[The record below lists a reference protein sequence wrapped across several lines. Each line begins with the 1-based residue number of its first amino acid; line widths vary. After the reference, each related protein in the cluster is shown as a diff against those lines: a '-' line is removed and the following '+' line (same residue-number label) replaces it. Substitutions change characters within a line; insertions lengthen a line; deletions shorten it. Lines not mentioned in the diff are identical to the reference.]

1 MRYLNRIVF
10 LNSAHIP
17 YAEVELNG
25 NVHFIGTQ
33 GVGKSTLL
41 RALLFFYNAD
51 KLKLGIPKE
60 KKSFDAFY
68 FMYANSYIV
77 YEVIRE
83 NGSYC
88 VLAFRSQGRT
98 CFRFID
104 AEYRKEWFV
113 NTTGEVS
120 SDWNIIR
127 KRIDKSHYSSP
138 IIDRYE
144 TYRDIIFG
152 NNRGHRVEYRKFA
165 ITEST
170 KYQNIPRTIQNVFLN
185 SKLDAD
191 FIKDTIIHSMND
203 EEVNIDLNYYRG
215 QVSEFEKEYEDIRR
229 WFVKNKQGEI
239 TVRKQVERVINN
251 YRDLLYRKQQIED
264 SCRELNYAVRYTY
277 ERLPQVKE
285 EKNRSEAALQKTREQ
300 LQELQKNFGKKR
312 DELLKRIAELDLRL
326 KDIKQKK
333 ESYAANKIDEIIGRC
348 EKESVWLTEKKQL
361 EEMKSNLTRQYEDVT
376 EKYKL
381 LQNKLQQDLQAF
393 QQLQQQR
400 INKQKE
406 QLNQHIEQL
415 LNERERSRETVRQ
428 RFEGSIRLSDEKI
441 ATLRDEQEACRKE
454 SYKLEYNRPYDHEI
468 KNCKEEVKQLEARE
482 KEIRVEAGQRQEKI
496 DALIREC
503 ELERKALDI
512 QYHQQLHEA
521 QQSKEELE
529 KKLFETDALLASWKG
544 SLYEWLDQNKPDWSL
559 NIGKLVN
566 DYSILY
572 NTELNP
578 RIDTPTNTL
587 FGVSI
592 DLSELP
598 STVRTPEN
606 ILAEKNEIE
615 DKIAKNKQLHI
626 DIQSQQETEIQA
638 LEKKYSQKVKLLR
651 SEKHMLEAEATQLPQ
666 KKKALLV
673 KQDEWQ
679 RKDQEWRQK
688 EKENY
693 DLRLN
698 NISHL
703 FLLAEEERKKQ
714 ITDREKQYKVCD
726 KQYGESREKIVKA
739 SEEFEHAAQAE
750 TNQKQTNT
758 DKQEQQ
764 LKSMMDAELAGKG
777 ADMETLR
784 QCDASLNSVQQELLF
799 IESNRELVY
808 SYQYDKRELFDH
820 EVEFRQMKKEAE
832 AKRDQLE
839 EAHNLRREKLTSQK
853 ASSEH
858 ELDVKIKELTE
869 LEEGLSMTDKFI
881 QDDNS
886 CPSFLSQVGERTNR
900 KSCQQILN
908 ELKENIYL
916 RRDKQDAFKQS
927 VNLFKSN
934 FSTKNTFQF
943 RVDLNTDDD
952 YMDFASGLADFVENN
967 KIEDYLKRTGE
978 RYLEILTRVSR
989 EVGEVTKHES
999 EVEKTI
1005 NDINYDFKSKNF
1017 AGVIKDISLRSRP
1030 TSDKLMQL
1038 MLKIK
1043 AFNDEHQFSMGEMNL
1058 FSMNSRD
1065 EINEQA
1071 ISYLLAF
1078 MKFLQDDAHRSRLT
1092 LSDTFK
1098 LEFKVVENDNDTG
1111 WVEKISN
1118 VGSDGTD
1125 ILVKAM
1131 VNIMLIN
1138 VFKEKVSRKF
1148 GDFKLHC
1155 MMDEIGKL
1163 HPNNVKGIL
1172 DFANK
1177 RNILL
1182 INSSPTTYNVSDYR
1196 YTYLLS
1202 KDNNSNTQ
1210 VVPLITR
1217 KEEFLK
1223 NEVK

>member
-1 MRYLNRIVF
+1 MRYLNRIIF
-10 LNSAHIP
+10 INSAHIP

-60 KKSFDAFY
+60 KKSFDSFY
-68 FMYANSYIV
+68 FMYANSYII

-83 NGSYC
+83 NGAYC

-104 AEYRKEWFV
+104 AEYHKEWLV
-113 NTTGEVS
+113 TAMGEVS
-120 SDWNIIR
+120 GDWNIIR
-127 KRIDKSHYSSP
+127 QRIGKPHYVSP

-152 NNRGHRVEYRKFA
+152 NNRAHRVEYRKFA
-165 ITEST
+165 ITESS

-239 TVRKQVERVINN
+239 SVRKQVERVINN

-264 SCRELNYAVRYTY
+264 SCRELNYTIRYTY
-277 ERLPQVKE
+277 ERVPQAKE
-285 EKNRSEAALQKTREQ
+285 ERNRSEAALQKIREQ

-312 DELLKRIAELDLRL
+312 DDLLKRIAELDLRL

-333 ESYAANKIDEIIGRC
+333 ESYAAGKIDEIIERC

-361 EEMKSNLTRQYEDVT
+361 EEMKSNLTRQYQDVT

-400 INKQKE
+400 INKQQG

-415 LNERERSRETVRQ
+415 INERERSKETVRQ
-428 RFEGSIRLSDEKI
+428 RFEGSLQLSDEKI
-441 ATLRDEQEACRKE
+441 ANLRDEQEAYRRE
-454 SYKLEYNRPYDHEI
+454 SFKLEYNRPYEQEI
-468 KNCKEEVKQLEARE
+468 KNCKEEVKQLETRE
-482 KEIRVEAGQRQEKI
+482 KEIRAEAGQKQQEI
-496 DALIREC
+496 DRLIREC
-503 ELERKALDI
+503 ELERKALEV
-512 QYHQQLHEA
+512 QHHLQLHEA
-521 QQSKEELE
+521 QLTKEELE
-529 KKLFETDALLASWKG
+529 KKLLEVDVLLASWKG
-544 SLYEWLDQNKPDWSL
+544 SLYEWLDQNKPDWPL

-578 RIDTPTNTL
+578 RISNPTNTL
-587 FGVSI
+587 FGISL
-592 DLSELP
+592 DLTELP

-606 ILAEKNEIE
+606 ILAEKKDIQ
-615 DKIAKNKQLHI
+615 DKIAKNKQLYT
-626 DIQSQQETEIQA
+626 DTQSQQEAEIQT

-673 KQDEWQ
+673 KQDEWK

-688 EKENY
+688 EKESY
-693 DLRLN
+693 DLKLN

-703 FLLAEEERKKQ
+703 FLLAEEDRKKQ

-726 KQYGESREKIVKA
+726 KQYTENREKFVKA
-739 SEEFEHAAQAE
+739 SEEFEHAIHAE
-750 TNQKQTNT
+750 TEQKQTST
-758 DKQEQQ
+758 DKQELQ
-764 LKSMMDAELAGKG
+764 LKHMMDAELAGKG

-784 QCDASLNSVQQELLF
+784 QCDASLSSVQQELQF
-799 IESNRELVY
+799 IESNRERVY
-808 SYQYDKRELFDH
+808 SYQHDKRELFDH
-820 EVEFRQMKKEAE
+820 EAEFRQMKKESE

-839 EAHNLRREKLTSQK
+839 EAHNLRREKLSSQK
-853 ASSEH
+853 ANAEH
-858 ELDVKIKELTE
+858 ELDTKIKELTE
-869 LEEGLSMTDKFI
+869 LEEGLSLTDKFI
-881 QDDNS
+881 QDDSS
-886 CPSFLSQVGERTNR
+886 CPSFLPQVGERTNR

-916 RRDKQDAFKQS
+916 RRDKQDVFKQS
-927 VNLFKSN
+927 VNQFKSN

-952 YMDFASGLADFVENN
+952 YMDFASGLVDFVENN
-967 KIEDYLKRTGE
+967 KIEDYLKRIGE
-978 RYLEILTRVSR
+978 RYLEILSRVSR

-1005 NDINYDFKSKNF
+1005 SDINYDFKSKNF

-1030 TSDKLMQL
+1030 TSDRLMQL

-1043 AFNDEHQFSMGEMNL
+1043 AFNDEHQYSMGEMNL
-1058 FSMNSRD
+1058 FSMTSRD

-1071 ISYLLAF
+1071 INYLLAF

-1098 LEFKVVENDNDTG
+1098 LEFKVIENDNDTG